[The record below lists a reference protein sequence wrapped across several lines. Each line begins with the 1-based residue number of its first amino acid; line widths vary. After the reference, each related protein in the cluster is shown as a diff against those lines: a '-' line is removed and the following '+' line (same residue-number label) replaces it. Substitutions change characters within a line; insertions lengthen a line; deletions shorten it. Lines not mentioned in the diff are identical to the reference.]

1 MSTNHA
7 FQTIFIK
14 QLIDHFNFY
23 KNRLLL
29 LCFYLTISIKKMKK
43 NSIKFIDL
51 FAGLGGTRIGF
62 ERAVKKLGLIP
73 KCVFTSEIKN
83 HAVNVYSKNFKDN
96 NIKGDITKISAE
108 NIPNFDCLL
117 AGFPCQPFSYS
128 GKREGF
134 LDTRGTLF
142 FEIERI
148 LRAKRPKIFLLENV
162 EGLVNHDK
170 KNRNDKIGR
179 TLDVILTKLK
189 DLGYY
194 VNWKVLNATDFGV
207 PQERKRIYIT
217 GSLIRQAN
225 LDNFKKTN
233 KTISD
238 IKESGQPLMITD
250 FTRKLLSHFST
261 NELIGKAIKD
271 KRGGDSNI
279 HSWDFE
285 LKGKVS
291 NTQKDLLN
299 TIFKERRK
307 KKWAVQKNIK
317 WMDGMPLTLEDIFSF
332 YNEKIKTKKELKA
345 TLDDLTKKG
354 YLKLEYPK
362 GLVEMRDD
370 NGNIRKKRIQDKAGK
385 LGYNIVT
392 GKLSFEINEILNFD
406 GYAPTLVATDMS
418 KIALIDN
425 DGIRKLTIREGL
437 RLFGFPENYKIDI
450 DENKAYDLLGN
461 SIVVTVVEKV
471 SERIL
476 KTLK

>member
-1 MSTNHA
+1 
-7 FQTIFIK
+7 
-14 QLIDHFNFY
+14 
-23 KNRLLL
+23 
-29 LCFYLTISIKKMKK
+29 MKRK
-43 NSIKFIDL
+43 SIKFIDL

-62 ERAVKKLGLIP
+62 EKAVRKMGLTP
-73 KCVFTSEIKN
+73 ECVFTSEIKN
-83 HAVNVYSKNFKDN
+83 HAISVYSKNFKDK
-96 NIKGDITKISAE
+96 NIHGDITQISTKD
-108 NIPNFDCLL
+108 IPDFDCLL

-148 LRAKRPKIFLLENV
+148 LKAKKPKLFLLENV
-162 EGLVNHDK
+162 EGLVSHDK
-170 KNRNDKIGR
+170 ENQHDKIGR
-179 TLDVILTKLK
+179 TLKVILTKLE
-189 DLGYY
+189 DLGYH
-194 VNWKVLNATDFGV
+194 VTWRVLNATDFGV
-207 PQERKRIYIT
+207 PQERKRIYIA
-217 GSLIRQAN
+217 GSLIKQVD
-225 LDNFKKTN
+225 LDNFKKLN

-238 IKESGQPLMITD
+238 IKENNQPSMNSI
-250 FTRKLLSHFST
+250 FTKKLLSHFPI
-261 NELIGKAIKD
+261 NELSGKAIKD

-291 NTQKDLLN
+291 NIQKDLLN

-307 KKWAVQKNIK
+307 KKWAEQKQIK

-332 YNEKIKTKKELKA
+332 YNKIETKKELKTA
-345 TLDDLTKKG
+345 LDDLTKKG

-362 GLVEMRDD
+362 GLVNTKDI
-370 NGNIRKKRIQDKAGK
+370 NGNLRQKRIQDKAGK

-392 GKLSFEINEILNFD
+392 GKLSFEINEILDLD
-406 GYAPTLVATDMS
+406 GYTPTLVATDMN

-425 DGIRKLTIREGL
+425 NGVRKLTIREGL
-437 RLFGFPENYKIDI
+437 RLFGFPENYKIDV
-450 DENKAYDLLGN
+450 DESKAYDLLGN

-476 KTLK
+476 KTLD